1 MSASKAKR
9 KKPNAKRN
17 LSSGKLFPRF
27 DPDYLALPDEEIRRL
42 ALIITA
48 RDSVEPFVRRMVVLL
63 DSLRAG
69 DTGEVA
75 RVARQSKDE
84 AFVVLMS
91 AMQGAVKDGRVFAAR
106 NTAFMAASYAYQ
118 NSLDYVCEL
127 LAYLNRL
134 R

>member
-1 MSASKAKR
+1 MSKSKASS
-9 KKPNAKRN
+9 KKQGRELASVNI
-17 LSSGKLFPRF
+17 LPRF
-27 DPDYLALPDEEIRRL
+27 NPAHLALPEEEIRRL
-42 ALIITA
+42 ALIITT

-69 DTGEVA
+69 ETGEVA
-75 RVARQSKDE
+75 RISRQSKDE

-91 AMQGAVKDGRVFAAR
+91 AMRRAVGEGRVFAAR